1 MLIDSILLGAMTLL
15 ARVLPWWCSVLII
28 VGFPL
33 GDIADA
39 VVGEGSEAIALG
51 ILWGLVGYA
60 LLWSSRA
67 SAHQSVRVRSSV

>member
-15 ARVLPWWCSVLII
+15 ARVLPWWCGVLII

-51 ILWGLVGYA
+51 HSGG
-60 LLWSSRA
+60 
-67 SAHQSVRVRSSV
+67 